1 MKFFHSLK
9 ATFLIAAL
17 SLIGACSDSGE
28 IQSPASVSAPQTEI
42 TSRQNPL
49 ITDQSSLDKSFAQID
64 KYLQDEVDAKIRA
77 GFVTL
82 VAKDGEIIHQSAL
95 GMADR
100 ESALPMSIDTRFRIA
115 SMTKPIT
122 SLAILMLMEEGK
134 LGLDDPAADYIPALA
149 KMRVAT
155 SLSFDKNGQ
164 IPTTK
169 LQSPITIRQ
178 LLTHTAG
185 LGYLFDFQTDLGKF
199 YLDNHLYFI
208 EGDLEARIN
217 HLATLPLYTNP
228 GTRWQYSYATD
239 VLGRIVEVL
248 SGQNLEAFMQTRI
261 FDPLGMKDT
270 FFLFDETDLE
280 NIATVYAHNELGEII
295 PFDGGDLIKNPN
307 KNGAGWYSGGGGLV
321 STAGDYFKFMQMLIN
336 RGALAGKRIISKDS
350 IDLIMSNHV
359 TANASPKDWASQQ
372 RGFGL
377 AGWVSIPAG
386 QFGWGGY
393 YDTSFT
399 VDLDN
404 NLAWMVMAQREPGP
418 FDRPSNAAATLGEGV
433 HNAITKNINR

>member
-1 MKFFHSLK
+1 MKIFHSLR
-9 ATFLIAAL
+9 ATLLLSTL
-17 SLIGACSDSGE
+17 SLLGACSDSGE
-28 IQSPASVSAPQTEI
+28 IQNPAPGSAPQTEI
-42 TSRQNPL
+42 TSQQNPL
-49 ITDQSSLDKSFAQID
+49 ISDQSSLDKSFAQID
-64 KYLQDEVDAKIRA
+64 KRLQDEVDAKIRS

-82 VAKDGEIIHQSAL
+82 VAKDGVIIHQSAL

-100 ESALPMSIDTRFRIA
+100 ESALPMNIDTRFRIA

-122 SLAILMLMEEGK
+122 SLAILLLIEEGK
-134 LGLDDPAADYIPALA
+134 LGLDDPAANYIPALA

-155 SLSFDKNGQ
+155 SLSFDENGQ

-199 YLDNHLYFI
+199 YRDNHLYFI

-217 HLATLPLYTNP
+217 HLATLPLYTNL
-228 GTRWQYSYATD
+228 GTRWHYSYATD

-280 NIATVYAHNELGEII
+280 NIATVYTHNELGEII
-295 PFDGGDLIKNPN
+295 RFDGGDLIRNPN
-307 KNGAGWYSGGGGLV
+307 ENGAGWYSGGGGLV

-350 IDLIMSNHV
+350 IDLMMSNHV
-359 TANASPKDWASQQ
+359 AAKASPAQWASQQ

-386 QFGWGGY
+386 KFGWGGY

-404 NLAWMVMAQREPGP
+404 KLAWMVMAQREPGP
-418 FDRPSNAAATLGEGV
+418 FDRPSNAAAILDEGV
-433 HNAITKNINR
+433 HNVIYQNIDR